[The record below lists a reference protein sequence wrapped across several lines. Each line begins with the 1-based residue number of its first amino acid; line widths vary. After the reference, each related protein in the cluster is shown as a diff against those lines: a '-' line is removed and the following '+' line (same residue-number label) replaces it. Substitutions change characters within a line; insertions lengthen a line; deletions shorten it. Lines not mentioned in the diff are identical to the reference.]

1 MKNLLKKKN
10 ERYFDIFSAWWNYQ
24 NGNWNYK
31 IIEQWMGKRTDEEE
45 EEEQEGGSN
54 GGGGYISTLF
64 FLIFS
69 F

>member
-1 MKNLLKKKN
+1 
-10 ERYFDIFSAWWNYQ
+10 
-24 NGNWNYK
+24 
-31 IIEQWMGKRTDEEE
+31 MGKRTDEEE

-69 F
+69 FQKQLIELTVKNGSNNYKYINVSNVNGEKKLAEP